1 MVILLLEITEV
12 CSSRQYQVIFLLVL
26 ELLDHAIDLTNLGEY
41 IRQLALNRVTCA
53 IDWQEASRKWG
64 LLAGRAFWH

>member
-41 IRQLALNRVTCA
+41 ICQLALNWVACA
-53 IDWQEASRKWG
+53 IDW
-64 LLAGRAFWH
+64 